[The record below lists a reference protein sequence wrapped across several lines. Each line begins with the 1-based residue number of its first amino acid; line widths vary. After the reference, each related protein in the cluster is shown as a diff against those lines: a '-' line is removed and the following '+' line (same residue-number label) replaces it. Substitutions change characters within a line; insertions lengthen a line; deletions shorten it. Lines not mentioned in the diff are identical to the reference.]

1 MIKNRQTSASNLSTT
16 QIPQG
21 TQRLTE
27 VRLPNPM
34 QAASMAGLSNSSQN
48 IADQFALAYS
58 QTAMA
63 VASDAF
69 EPRAALR
76 SQVRKRILVAR
87 VPKAPLFAL
96 LATNLLL
103 VVLGIVLTVVA
114 LVAIRGDAG
123 EAQGRLDIPTL
134 VATMFEARVRLPA
147 EKVEDM
153 FHEGHNEQGPRSSFA
168 RTAEGGWMFQS
179 WVPT

>member
-1 MIKNRQTSASNLSTT
+1 
-16 QIPQG
+16 
-21 TQRLTE
+21 
-27 VRLPNPM
+27 
-34 QAASMAGLSNSSQN
+34 MAGLSNSSQS

-58 QTAMA
+58 QTVMA

-69 EPRAALR
+69 EPRAALN
-76 SQVRKRILVAR
+76 SQVREQILVAR

-96 LATNLLL
+96 LAANLLL
-103 VVLGIVLTVVA
+103 VVLSIVLTVVA
-114 LVAIRGDAG
+114 LVAIRGDTG
-123 EAQGRLDIPTL
+123 EAQGRLNIPTL
-134 VATMFEARVRLPA
+134 VATMFEGRVKLPA

-153 FHEGHNEQGPRSSFA
+153 FHEGDNKQRPRIGFA